1 MTNFF
6 FLLFWPFFRFLILRV
21 VMLISWRYF
30 RFRAVSWCLILPIS
44 WCYIRL
50 LDAISDSVLWCCFW
64 FRLLML
70 LEATSDSIP
79 WRYFRFCF
87 LMLLLRSNLYIFRS
101 FEFMYIPFLWIYIYL
116 NCFCFWQANKVN
128 DYYYICDIW
137 EYYLFCT
144 IFSMYMEKGLFVKC

>member
-30 RFRAVSWCLILPIS
+30 RFRDAWYFQFRDATSDCLMLFPIPS
-44 WCYIRL
+44 CDIASDSVYWCYIRFCL
-50 LDAISDSVLWCCFW
+50 LTWSYFWFHSLTLLSILFLDASS
-64 FRLLML
+64 
-70 LEATSDSIP
+70 P
-79 WRYFRFCF
+79 
-87 LMLLLRSNLYIFRS
+87 
-101 FEFMYIPFLWIYIYL
+101 FESMYIPFLWIYIYL